1 MKVALP
7 TLKTL
12 LLDNVLEIRYIRRF
26 SKPGFPATRRMLCTN
41 KSSILSSEPGK
52 KLLNFRQPLKQQ
64 PKYNPVTKNIVI
76 AWDILV
82 QDYRCI
88 TADDC
93 EVLATI
99 KDEEEFWKYY
109 NEKLYP
115 MTPGDKIKFMTT

>member
-12 LLDNVLEIRYIRRF
+12 LSDNVLEIRYIRRF
-26 SKPGFPATRRMLCTN
+26 PKPGFPATRRMLCTN
-41 KSSILSSEPGK
+41 KASVLLSEPGK
-52 KLLNFRQPLKQQ
+52 KLLNYQQPIKQQ

-99 KDEEEFWKYY
+99 NDDEEFWKYF

-115 MTPGDKIKFMTT
+115 MTPGDKTKFMIT

>member
-12 LLDNVLEIRYIRRF
+12 LLDNVLEIRYIRR
-26 SKPGFPATRRMLCTN
+26 SPKPGFPPTRRMLCTN
-41 KSSILSSEPGK
+41 KASVLLSEPGK
-52 KLLNFRQPLKQQ
+52 KLLNYQQPLKQQ
-64 PKYNPVTKNIVI
+64 PKYNPVTKNIVV

-99 KDEEEFWKYY
+99 QDDEEFWKYF

-115 MTPGDKIKFMTT
+115 MTPGDKTKFMIT